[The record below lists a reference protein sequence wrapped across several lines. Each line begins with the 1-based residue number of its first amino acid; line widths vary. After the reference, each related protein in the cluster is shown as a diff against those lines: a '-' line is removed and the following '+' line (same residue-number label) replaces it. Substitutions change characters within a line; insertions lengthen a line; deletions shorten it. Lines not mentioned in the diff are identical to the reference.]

1 MNSNNAIHF
10 EELQSELLHSNI
22 ISHFEDTQTELFTS
36 KVTISVDRRNGKKC
50 KTNVIG
56 MADDLDLHK
65 ILSYLKKKLNCN
77 GSIRKDEIHGEIMS
91 FTGDQK
97 EYIFNFLI
105 DEQIY
110 QKEDI
115 IIKGV

>member
-1 MNSNNAIHF
+1 MNSNIIIHF
-10 EELQSELLHSNI
+10 EDN
-22 ISHFEDTQTELFTS
+22 QTELFNS

-50 KTNVIG
+50 RTNVIG

-77 GSIRKDEIHGEIMS
+77 GSVIKDEIHGEIMS

-97 EYIFNFLI
+97 EHIFNFLI
-105 DEQIY
+105 KEEIY

>member
-1 MNSNNAIHF
+1 MTSNITIQF
-10 EELQSELLHSNI
+10 DDSQSEL
-22 ISHFEDTQTELFTS
+22 FAS

-65 ILSYLKKKLNCN
+65 ILSYLKKTLNCN

-97 EYIFNFLI
+97 ENIFNFLI
-105 DEQIY
+105 KEEIY
-110 QKEDI
+110 EKEDI